1 MEVDVLIRLEVRR
14 VQRVADSTSM
24 VSRSVTFFV
33 SAMNMAIGDGG
44 AWFRTTEHEQT
55 TEEEIEALVAELQ
68 QRRSEHLGQRRQLLQ
83 FQQSSAQ
90 LSSDS
95 QAWARSAVRRQ
106 AEENAQQV
114 ELHEELSVARSQLQH
129 DEELVQ
135 EVHQHRRHE
144 EAAYV
149 SLLRDS
155 ARHARCEREKLVEL
169 QAQRAQLDARRPQ
182 LQTALQEVNEQRA
195 HEANVCSF
203 LKRKTEELQAEGHR
217 LQTMHMESG
226 SSCHATLE
234 LYRRQAS
241 EEAAAL
247 RLRRAQ
253 QQAKVTEE
261 EMERMAFER
270 RMAFR
275 RRMEQR
281 KKGPNDETG
290 AISAV
295 AVPAESTAETAQ
307 RQQGH
312 RGSARVFSRGAR
324 GRAIDAH
331 DGSGVANVMD
341 IFQQVRTLVGLVSN
355 AWSWSMR
362 TNSTFRQ
369 VMPGL
374 VRVHPGMGSETFIM
388 QSYYLSLILTMD
400 FPGDRDSAFCG
411 ELQWLRRRA
420 VRGLVRRV
428 AAEGASAREALA
440 KLPFWPP
447 CTVLLAPK
455 TTFRE
460 ALAID
465 GTCVL
470 LGGSGT
476 VLAPAARTV
485 TGVPPPLL
493 SFAAAAAPDAASY
506 DAPRTLC
513 DVTVEGP
520 VEVLG
525 AATLRRC
532 RVVPPAAVWG
542 KVSAG
547 VATKGKAQL
556 RLEHCTF
563 QGWKSA
569 AVCFRDDSD
578 VTLKECRFEENPGT
592 CISARNAASIT
603 VQQSS
608 LTKNGGPVIQLRDAT
623 RLRLSE
629 SRLESNKGCGILVR
643 GQAEAFIKSSCL
655 EGHKMSA
662 VAFQHQAKGSVLE
675 CRFERNDG
683 AVVLVNGSAEVTV
696 ESNVFEKNGKS
707 PPVLE
712 FHGAAGPVKAKI
724 VAKREKDVNGL
735 THQLSYISG
744 AEGSDWANLDESA
757 QMIRNR
763 AGETN
768 VPYQIKEPMRVGQ
781 QHDGEGG
788 TLSGVN
794 LQRGIKRS
802 VLAVKDTAKATVRC
816 NRMKANDG
824 YGILVSDEAQAVME
838 ENVLE
843 EFKHAAIMLEG
854 SASGVART
862 NTLSNNGGVGIQV
875 QEKAKAILESNR
887 IFQEKQPCIK
897 VLGTSKSTIR
907 QNYLLSSAAR
917 TARAAAAVLA
927 LDDAEVLVEE
937 NEVAAKRQVLRRSD
951 GEEVEP
957 ERSPKSRRRNQPSGT
972 MERKTGLRNFV
983 RPGLR
988 RPGQEAPVTD
998 VALRTP
1004 TKSFAQIKV
1013 LLKLRWL
1020 LRLHSACCELDY
1032 KMCSLRNIIL
1042 GMQYVVLQA
1051 CAEAECDSLFD
1062 TKVQQN
1068 VGAHLHLESV
1078 LDDIADQ
1085 LYRSLGKAH
1094 RAFLE
1099 YVASCDPMRSVHFSQ
1114 IDSPLTPPQVQSN
1127 EQLAIALDTTFVSN
1141 FLRQSQRETTCTL
1154 QELYDDLEALS
1165 IPLPEIPPLA
1175 GAQNLRAWALA
1186 KTKPT
1191 PDSRQRGLGE
1201 DMVKLAQLDAVL
1213 LCAAVER
1220 GSPSSLERTMDRLFH
1235 PRSCTSVASANRA
1248 LSGRSFR
1255 SQSRETKP
1263 MEVVQ
1268 PDGGLEERLKPDL
1281 SVPNSQGEG
1290 GEVET
1295 ATAGLPSPDQDL
1307 PRADDPEKGAW
1318 PAGPIP
1324 TPSSTATHRETT
1336 EPGIARVHA
1345 DEEVPKTR
1353 AAPTGVGVAHKERPV
1368 SQSFETDG
1376 CKPGK

>member
-1 MEVDVLIRLEVRR
+1 
-14 VQRVADSTSM
+14 
-24 VSRSVTFFV
+24 
-33 SAMNMAIGDGG
+33 
-44 AWFRTTEHEQT
+44 
-55 TEEEIEALVAELQ
+55 
-68 QRRSEHLGQRRQLLQ
+68 
-83 FQQSSAQ
+83 
-90 LSSDS
+90 
-95 QAWARSAVRRQ
+95 
-106 AEENAQQV
+106 
-114 ELHEELSVARSQLQH
+114 
-129 DEELVQ
+129 
-135 EVHQHRRHE
+135 
-144 EAAYV
+144 
-149 SLLRDS
+149 
-155 ARHARCEREKLVEL
+155 
-169 QAQRAQLDARRPQ
+169 
-182 LQTALQEVNEQRA
+182 
-195 HEANVCSF
+195 
-203 LKRKTEELQAEGHR
+203 
-217 LQTMHMESG
+217 
-226 SSCHATLE
+226 
-234 LYRRQAS
+234 
-241 EEAAAL
+241 
-247 RLRRAQ
+247 
-253 QQAKVTEE
+253 
-261 EMERMAFER
+261 
-270 RMAFR
+270 
-275 RRMEQR
+275 
-281 KKGPNDETG
+281 
-290 AISAV
+290 
-295 AVPAESTAETAQ
+295 
-307 RQQGH
+307 
-312 RGSARVFSRGAR
+312 
-324 GRAIDAH
+324 
-331 DGSGVANVMD
+331 MD

-374 VRVHPGMGSETFIM
+374 VR
-388 QSYYLSLILTMD
+388 
-400 FPGDRDSAFCG
+400 
-411 ELQWLRRRA
+411 
-420 VRGLVRRV
+420 
-428 AAEGASAREALA
+428 
-440 KLPFWPP
+440 
-447 CTVLLAPK
+447 
-455 TTFRE
+455 
-460 ALAID
+460 
-465 GTCVL
+465 
-470 LGGSGT
+470 
-476 VLAPAARTV
+476 
-485 TGVPPPLL
+485 
-493 SFAAAAAPDAASY
+493 
-506 DAPRTLC
+506 
-513 DVTVEGP
+513 
-520 VEVLG
+520 VLG

-675 CRFERNDG
+675 CRFETWTFEFETGRGGWVEQAAQERNDG

-724 VAKREKDVNGL
+724 EKDVNGL

-768 VPYQIKEPMRVGQ
+768 VPYQIKDGASGRRRRAPPMKLTPGPSRGTPMRVGQ

-862 NTLSNNGGVGIQV
+862 NTLSNNGGVGIQ
-875 QEKAKAILESNR
+875 ESNR

-937 NEVAAKRQVLRRSD
+937 NEV
-951 GEEVEP
+951 EP
-957 ERSPKSRRRNQPSGT
+957 ERQDLDVVPLNGGQKLG
-972 MERKTGLRNFV
+972 G
-983 RPGLR
+983 R

-1114 IDSPLTPPQVQSN
+1114 IDSPLTPPQ
-1127 EQLAIALDTTFVSN
+1127 LAIALDTTFVSN

-1201 DMVKLAQLDAVL
+1201 ADSAALACRAHARSRLRGQCKPCPFWVRRNSSCHFGARCHFCH
-1213 LCAAVER
+1213 LCGEKDLKIYYYYAR
-1220 GSPSSLERTMDRLFH
+1220 
-1235 PRSCTSVASANRA
+1235 
-1248 LSGRSFR
+1248 
-1255 SQSRETKP
+1255 K
-1263 MEVVQ
+1263 
-1268 PDGGLEERLKPDL
+1268 EERLKNQKQDRP
-1281 SVPNSQGEG
+1281 
-1290 GEVET
+1290 

-1353 AAPTGVGVAHKERPV
+1353 AAPTGAGDSESVFCLKKPMAGALLSGEGEQADLLDVRSRPQDPAEDPLGLKAQRIRMRYLTKIQRYNSHVCEFQIVPDRPMAENDGSLVSPAELHERGQCKPCPFWVRPNSRCHFGARCHFCHLCGEKDLKIYYYQARKEEKWKNPQDRTSQLPTPRERESFEPGFARARADQEVPKARAAPTGVAALPAEVQDRRSIVNAGAPEFRSGCATFGRRAAVGEVPQNPSSHPGGAPEPINFGSTGRKPGESPSNAKIMYVERPQLSPAMIDAAV
-1368 SQSFETDG
+1368 HIIQHHFTFPEGIRTRLHRLLFDEYGLTKEQAQNLEVASTTNIDG
-1376 CKPGK
+1376 KRLTEDVLWNIDQKEKARLRKYFVDTGKDTSHLLAPALVPAPWMHGKPAK

>member
-24 VSRSVTFFV
+24 
-33 SAMNMAIGDGG
+33 
-44 AWFRTTEHEQT
+44 
-55 TEEEIEALVAELQ
+55 EIEALVAELQ

-307 RQQGH
+307 RQQG
-312 RGSARVFSRGAR
+312 
-324 GRAIDAH
+324 
-331 DGSGVANVMD
+331 VANVMD

-388 QSYYLSLILTMD
+388 QRSYFHEHLDQLIWPYLRFAICV
-400 FPGDRDSAFCG
+400 PRDC
-411 ELQWLRRRA
+411 
-420 VRGLVRRV
+420 
-428 AAEGASAREALA
+428 ASIAEALA

-476 VLAPAARTV
+476 VLAPA
-485 TGVPPPLL
+485 
-493 SFAAAAAPDAASY
+493 
-506 DAPRTLC
+506 
-513 DVTVEGP
+513 
-520 VEVLG
+520 VLG

-983 RPGLR
+983 RQDL
-988 RPGQEAPVTD
+988 D
-998 VALRTP
+998 VVP
-1004 TKSFAQIKV
+1004 
-1013 LLKLRWL
+1013 
-1020 LRLHSACCELDY
+1020 
-1032 KMCSLRNIIL
+1032 
-1042 GMQYVVLQA
+1042 
-1051 CAEAECDSLFD
+1051 
-1062 TKVQQN
+1062 
-1068 VGAHLHLESV
+1068 
-1078 LDDIADQ
+1078 
-1085 LYRSLGKAH
+1085 
-1094 RAFLE
+1094 
-1099 YVASCDPMRSVHFSQ
+1099 
-1114 IDSPLTPPQVQSN
+1114 
-1127 EQLAIALDTTFVSN
+1127 
-1141 FLRQSQRETTCTL
+1141 
-1154 QELYDDLEALS
+1154 
-1165 IPLPEIPPLA
+1165 
-1175 GAQNLRAWALA
+1175 
-1186 KTKPT
+1186 
-1191 PDSRQRGLGE
+1191 
-1201 DMVKLAQLDAVL
+1201 
-1213 LCAAVER
+1213 
-1220 GSPSSLERTMDRLFH
+1220 
-1235 PRSCTSVASANRA
+1235 
-1248 LSGRSFR
+1248 LSGG
-1255 SQSRETKP
+1255 T
-1263 MEVVQ
+1263 
-1268 PDGGLEERLKPDL
+1268 L
-1281 SVPNSQGEG
+1281 SVVAVG
-1290 GEVET
+1290 GPSDPGRFKRIFTVN
-1295 ATAGLPSPDQDL
+1295 GLHRD
-1307 PRADDPEKGAW
+1307 
-1318 PAGPIP
+1318 PAGRRNVEPPERSEPFWDAHFI
-1324 TPSSTATHRETT
+1324 T
-1336 EPGIARVHA
+1336 EEA
-1345 DEEVPKTR
+1345 DPRRNVPWRTW
-1353 AAPTGVGVAHKERPV
+1353 
-1368 SQSFETDG
+1368 
-1376 CKPGK
+1376 